1 MDYKEPLEKRVEARV
16 QRGVKKGVK
25 IFFAVVFGA
34 AVFLLAIYALQ
45 LLWNWLM
52 PELFGLTA
60 ISYWQALGILVLAK
74 LIFGMGGGCHRRGGK
89 FRKPHRKNCRHNGNA
104 SDKWWYYDRF
114 WKEEGAAAYEQFVA
128 RMEGGQGGQS
138 PAENQPG

>member
-1 MDYKEPLEKRVEARV
+1 MEKRMESRV
-16 QRGVKKGVK
+16 RKGVTKGVK
-25 IFFAVVFGA
+25 IFFVVVFGIG
-34 AVFLLAIYALQ
+34 VFLLAIYALQ

-52 PELFGLTA
+52 PELFGLVA

-74 LIFGMGGGCHRRGGK
+74 LIFGMGGGCHRGGRSKRK
-89 FRKPHRKNCRHNGNA
+89 FKREACRPSGKA

-128 RMEGGQGGQS
+128 RVEREAGS
-138 PAENQPG
+138 PETREN

>member
-1 MDYKEPLEKRVEARV
+1 MDYKEHIEKRVESRI
-16 QRGVKKGVK
+16 RGSVKKGVK
-25 IFFAVVFGA
+25 IIFAVLFGT

-74 LIFGMGGGCHRRGGK
+74 LIFGMGGGCGGRGG
-89 FRKPHRKNCRHNGNA
+89 RHRKSHQGTCRPNGKA

-114 WKEEGAAAYEQFVA
+114 WKEEGAAAYEQYVA
-128 RMEGGQGGQS
+128 RMEGGKSGER
-138 PAENQPG
+138 PATD

>member
-1 MDYKEPLEKRVEARV
+1 MDYKEHIEKHAEARV
-16 QRGVKKGVK
+16 RSGVKKGVK
-25 IFFAVVFGA
+25 FFFIVLFA
-34 AVFLLAIYALQ
+34 AGVFLLAVYALQ

-60 ISYWQALGILVLAK
+60 ITYGQALGIMVLAK
-74 LIFGMGGGCHRRGGK
+74 LLFGMGGGCNRRGGR
-89 FRKPHRKNCRHNGNA
+89 FRKSNRQSCRPNGKA

-128 RMEGGQGGQS
+128 RIERGKEGAA
-138 PAENQPG
+138 PVENQPD